1 MRRPPKPLIALVAV
15 LAMLAVGIPSAQA
28 AEAPSG
34 ATVTI
39 DGRDTGLNPSD
50 GYDPNPDDSDISG
63 MKVIDTGAGRTE
75 IHDLPAGWHV
85 NAEQWD
91 WKGRSGIRYHIYKGS
106 ANYNWFFAGATSF
119 KHSVYEL
126 RSIDY
131 YKTIDESPITGYDWS
146 RNQTVHGFVDSSQIG
161 YHFVN
166 GWTGVLNDGFSDRF
180 EYKWTADDDP
190 NLTITHDFMYD
201 TEAPADW
208 SKLMAYLPDGSPVT
222 GFDPDGVSN
231 KIPTDTKTV
240 TWDGIPSGWTISDSY
255 ATKDRIITHFSK
267 TGQHDKTVILYW
279 TDDYEYSYTADQ
291 LKKLTATTDTGE
303 PVTGFDPANGGSFA
317 LPAGATGVTL
327 AGAPDGWTLDGPD
340 YDGTSITWQVSSPDS
355 KIVRRYTFIFPDHTP
370 TLDDLRDLTPTTDG
384 GKPIDGFD
392 PTRSGTWQVPE
403 DATIGWTGIPRNGW
417 TWSHAEGT
425 LSWTIRSVDGA
436 YSFTYT
442 FIPTHEPAR
451 DDLSGVTA
459 VTDTGETVDGF
470 APVNG
475 GTFPVPAGTTRVD
488 LKDIPDGWTA
498 TPMPAGLGYTLTSSN
513 GLTVTYIFD
522 VQPYTQM
529 TADELAAL
537 ARYRWKSKDGTLV
550 QATPDDTDTV
560 DGTPADWTLE
570 WTGTGTSPLTED
582 PDAGW
587 HDAQGG
593 KTDATSPDA
602 VEYRMTVTGPV
613 SGITATLRLHTSL
626 KNQPVYRNV
635 GFDMK
640 GGRPILRT
648 VRVID
653 GKPVTKPGDPV
664 RDGYR
669 FAGWLLDGRPYDF
682 SQPVTRN
689 ITLTASWTSIGS
701 HAIVFDSAGGT
712 FIPAQTIPD
721 GQTGAEPDA
730 PARTGY
736 TFDGWLLDGRPYD
749 WDTPVTSD
757 ITLTASWTANMMS
770 VTFDPGD
777 DGTVSAVSVAYGNP
791 VDRPADPVRDG
802 YRFDGWLLDGEPYDF
817 TAPVTRDLTL
827 DASWTRLTHTVA
839 FDTAGGTPIGPI
851 AVDDGKPVLEPAD
864 PTRDGYEFSGWLLDG
879 RPYDFDTPVTR
890 DITLTALWDETPAV
904 THLVTFDTA
913 GGGRVD
919 PQAVTDGQTATKPR
933 DPTRA
938 GYEFKGWL
946 LDGKPY
952 DFTSPVTGDITL
964 TAVWTPIP
972 VTHAVT
978 FDRADGTDPT
988 VITVEDGNPA
998 VRPEDPVRDGYVF
1011 LGWTLDGRAYDFSAP
1026 VTGDL
1031 TLTAE
1036 WEKTKPATHVVR
1048 FDTAGGTAV
1057 PAQTVTD
1064 GSKAIKPAD
1073 PTRKGYKF
1081 AGWTFDGQPYDFT
1094 TPVTADLTITA
1105 EWVPLPVERTVLFDT
1120 GDGSKPTSTT
1130 VKDGTT
1136 VDRPKDPIRKGWTF
1150 DGWLLD
1156 GKAYDFTQPVTGD
1169 ITLTGSWTRITHAIR
1184 FDTAGG
1190 TPVAGQSVADGEPAV
1205 RPADPTREGYAFK
1218 DWLLDGKPY
1227 DFTLQVTRDL
1237 TLTAEWEKT
1246 KPATHTVTF
1255 DTGDGSKPATITA
1268 EDGKPITKPKD
1279 PVRDGHTFRGWL
1291 LDGRPYDFTLPVTK
1305 DLTLTAEWEKAKP
1318 AIHTIR
1324 FDHADGAVDT
1334 AAVEDGK
1341 PVAKPADP
1349 IRKGWTFK
1357 GWLLDGQPYDFALPA
1372 TRNLTL
1378 TASWTRITHTV
1389 RFDTA
1394 GGTTIPRLIV
1404 PDGDAIGRVT
1414 DPVREGCRFA
1424 GWTLDGKPYDPATPV
1439 TRDLTLV
1446 AGWERTKPATHTVA
1460 FDTAD
1465 GRTPATAAV
1474 EDGKPAA
1481 RPKDP
1486 TRDGYRFAG
1495 WYNGDTPYDFARP
1508 VTGNLTLTAR
1518 WERDTPATRTVLFDH
1533 ADGSKPDR
1541 IPVEDGKPVGRP
1553 ADPIRKGWTFDG
1565 WLLDGKTYDFARPV
1579 TSDITL
1585 TASWTKIPVTHTVAF
1600 DAGNGSKTDIRTVR
1614 DGTPVARPKDPTHK
1628 GWTFMGWTLD
1638 GRPYDF
1644 ATPVTR
1650 DITLVAD
1657 WAKDAART
1665 HTVTWD
1671 YAHDGLTGVTTI
1683 TDGQPVP
1690 EPAKPA
1696 RPGYEFAGW
1705 RLDGRAYDFT
1715 APVTR
1720 DLTLVAAWRDATPAT
1735 HTVSFDTTGGS
1746 PVGPVTVRDGN
1757 TIAKPAAPTRDG
1769 HEFAGWLLDGR
1780 PYDFTTPVTRDLTLT
1795 ASWRKSG
1802 TDKPIYGIADLRDLG
1817 FDVDGKP
1824 YQPFKPGTREYR
1836 LPDGKHTVGFT
1847 AGTVPAGW
1855 KAIGGVIRRPDGYER
1870 REYTLTS
1877 PDGKYTAG
1885 YAFEWNTKTP
1895 AYTKDD
1901 LRHVTAGTDGKRVDG
1916 FDPTRDGTY
1925 RVPDG
1930 SRVTI
1935 GNLPAGWKVKEAHSP
1950 DGMILTYTVS
1960 SPDSRITVIW
1970 RFESDKAATPG
1981 TGRGDG
1987 DPADPDT
1994 ETPKGITGI
2003 MEAGLPD
2010 TGVGLPSPWFIL
2022 APALA
2027 GLALILL
2034 RRHGRRA

>member
-451 DDLSGVTA
+451 DDLGGVTA

-1169 ITLTGSWTRITHAIR
+1169 ITLTGSWTRITHTIR

-1291 LDGRPYDFTLPVTK
+1291 LDGRPYDFTLPVTR

-1372 TRNLTL
+1372 TRDLTL

-1824 YQPFKPGTREYR
+1824 Y
-1836 LPDGKHTVGFT
+1836 
-1847 AGTVPAGW
+1847 
-1855 KAIGGVIRRPDGYER
+1855 
-1870 REYTLTS
+1870 
-1877 PDGKYTAG
+1877 
-1885 YAFEWNTKTP
+1885 
-1895 AYTKDD
+1895 
-1901 LRHVTAGTDGKRVDG
+1901 
-1916 FDPTRDGTY
+1916 
-1925 RVPDG
+1925 
-1930 SRVTI
+1930 
-1935 GNLPAGWKVKEAHSP
+1935 
-1950 DGMILTYTVS
+1950 
-1960 SPDSRITVIW
+1960 
-1970 RFESDKAATPG
+1970 
-1981 TGRGDG
+1981 
-1987 DPADPDT
+1987 
-1994 ETPKGITGI
+1994 
-2003 MEAGLPD
+2003 
-2010 TGVGLPSPWFIL
+2010 
-2022 APALA
+2022 
-2027 GLALILL
+2027 
-2034 RRHGRRA
+2034 

>member
-50 GYDPNPDDSDISG
+50 GYDPNPDDSDISS

-355 KIVRRYTFIFPDHTP
+355 KIVRRYTFILPDHTP
-370 TLDDLRDLTPTTDG
+370 TLDDLRDLTPATDG

-425 LSWTIRSVDGA
+425 LSWTIRSVDSA

-442 FIPTHEPAR
+442 FIPTHEPVAA
-451 DDLSGVTA
+451 DLAGVTA

-802 YRFDGWLLDGEPYDF
+802 YRFDGWLLDG
-817 TAPVTRDLTL
+817 
-827 DASWTRLTHTVA
+827 
-839 FDTAGGTPIGPI
+839 
-851 AVDDGKPVLEPAD
+851 
-864 PTRDGYEFSGWLLDG
+864 
-879 RPYDFDTPVTR
+879 
-890 DITLTALWDETPAV
+890 
-904 THLVTFDTA
+904 
-913 GGGRVD
+913 
-919 PQAVTDGQTATKPR
+919 
-933 DPTRA
+933 
-938 GYEFKGWL
+938 
-946 LDGKPY
+946 
-952 DFTSPVTGDITL
+952 
-964 TAVWTPIP
+964 
-972 VTHAVT
+972 
-978 FDRADGTDPT
+978 
-988 VITVEDGNPA
+988 
-998 VRPEDPVRDGYVF
+998 
-1011 LGWTLDGRAYDFSAP
+1011 
-1026 VTGDL
+1026 
-1031 TLTAE
+1031 
-1036 WEKTKPATHVVR
+1036 
-1048 FDTAGGTAV
+1048 
-1057 PAQTVTD
+1057 
-1064 GSKAIKPAD
+1064 
-1073 PTRKGYKF
+1073 
-1081 AGWTFDGQPYDFT
+1081 
-1094 TPVTADLTITA
+1094 
-1105 EWVPLPVERTVLFDT
+1105 
-1120 GDGSKPTSTT
+1120 
-1130 VKDGTT
+1130 
-1136 VDRPKDPIRKGWTF
+1136 
-1150 DGWLLD
+1150 
-1156 GKAYDFTQPVTGD
+1156 
-1169 ITLTGSWTRITHAIR
+1169 
-1184 FDTAGG
+1184 
-1190 TPVAGQSVADGEPAV
+1190 
-1205 RPADPTREGYAFK
+1205 
-1218 DWLLDGKPY
+1218 
-1227 DFTLQVTRDL
+1227 
-1237 TLTAEWEKT
+1237 
-1246 KPATHTVTF
+1246 
-1255 DTGDGSKPATITA
+1255 
-1268 EDGKPITKPKD
+1268 
-1279 PVRDGHTFRGWL
+1279 
-1291 LDGRPYDFTLPVTK
+1291 
-1305 DLTLTAEWEKAKP
+1305 
-1318 AIHTIR
+1318 
-1324 FDHADGAVDT
+1324 
-1334 AAVEDGK
+1334 
-1341 PVAKPADP
+1341 
-1349 IRKGWTFK
+1349 
-1357 GWLLDGQPYDFALPA
+1357 
-1372 TRNLTL
+1372 
-1378 TASWTRITHTV
+1378 
-1389 RFDTA
+1389 
-1394 GGTTIPRLIV
+1394 
-1404 PDGDAIGRVT
+1404 
-1414 DPVREGCRFA
+1414 
-1424 GWTLDGKPYDPATPV
+1424 
-1439 TRDLTLV
+1439 
-1446 AGWERTKPATHTVA
+1446 
-1460 FDTAD
+1460 
-1465 GRTPATAAV
+1465 
-1474 EDGKPAA
+1474 
-1481 RPKDP
+1481 
-1486 TRDGYRFAG
+1486 
-1495 WYNGDTPYDFARP
+1495 
-1508 VTGNLTLTAR
+1508 
-1518 WERDTPATRTVLFDH
+1518 
-1533 ADGSKPDR
+1533 
-1541 IPVEDGKPVGRP
+1541 
-1553 ADPIRKGWTFDG
+1553 
-1565 WLLDGKTYDFARPV
+1565 KTYDFARPV

-1757 TIAKPAAPTRDG
+1757 AIAKPAAPTRDG

-1925 RVPDG
+1925 RMPDG

-1935 GNLPAGWKVKEAHSP
+1935 ENLPAGWKVKEAHSP

>member
-75 IHDLPAGWHV
+75 IHDLPAGWHM

-470 APVNG
+470 DPVNG

-839 FDTAGGTPIGPI
+839 FDTADGTPIGPI

-913 GGGRVD
+913 GGGRVE

-1246 KPATHTVTF
+1246 K
-1255 DTGDGSKPATITA
+1255 
-1268 EDGKPITKPKD
+1268 
-1279 PVRDGHTFRGWL
+1279 
-1291 LDGRPYDFTLPVTK
+1291 
-1305 DLTLTAEWEKAKP
+1305 
-1318 AIHTIR
+1318 
-1324 FDHADGAVDT
+1324 
-1334 AAVEDGK
+1334 
-1341 PVAKPADP
+1341 
-1349 IRKGWTFK
+1349 
-1357 GWLLDGQPYDFALPA
+1357 
-1372 TRNLTL
+1372 
-1378 TASWTRITHTV
+1378 
-1389 RFDTA
+1389 
-1394 GGTTIPRLIV
+1394 
-1404 PDGDAIGRVT
+1404 
-1414 DPVREGCRFA
+1414 
-1424 GWTLDGKPYDPATPV
+1424 
-1439 TRDLTLV
+1439 
-1446 AGWERTKPATHTVA
+1446 
-1460 FDTAD
+1460 
-1465 GRTPATAAV
+1465 
-1474 EDGKPAA
+1474 
-1481 RPKDP
+1481 
-1486 TRDGYRFAG
+1486 
-1495 WYNGDTPYDFARP
+1495 
-1508 VTGNLTLTAR
+1508 
-1518 WERDTPATRTVLFDH
+1518 PATRTVLFDH

>member
-442 FIPTHEPAR
+442 FIPTHEPVAA
-451 DDLSGVTA
+451 DLAGVAA

-470 APVNG
+470 DPVNG

-1064 GSKAIKPAD
+1064 GSKAIRPAD

-1357 GWLLDGQPYDFALPA
+1357 GWLLDGQPYDFA
-1372 TRNLTL
+1372 
-1378 TASWTRITHTV
+1378 
-1389 RFDTA
+1389 
-1394 GGTTIPRLIV
+1394 
-1404 PDGDAIGRVT
+1404 
-1414 DPVREGCRFA
+1414 
-1424 GWTLDGKPYDPATPV
+1424 
-1439 TRDLTLV
+1439 
-1446 AGWERTKPATHTVA
+1446 
-1460 FDTAD
+1460 
-1465 GRTPATAAV
+1465 
-1474 EDGKPAA
+1474 
-1481 RPKDP
+1481 
-1486 TRDGYRFAG
+1486 
-1495 WYNGDTPYDFARP
+1495 
-1508 VTGNLTLTAR
+1508 
-1518 WERDTPATRTVLFDH
+1518 
-1533 ADGSKPDR
+1533 
-1541 IPVEDGKPVGRP
+1541 
-1553 ADPIRKGWTFDG
+1553 
-1565 WLLDGKTYDFARPV
+1565 
-1579 TSDITL
+1579 
-1585 TASWTKIPVTHTVAF
+1585 
-1600 DAGNGSKTDIRTVR
+1600 
-1614 DGTPVARPKDPTHK
+1614 
-1628 GWTFMGWTLD
+1628 
-1638 GRPYDF
+1638 
-1644 ATPVTR
+1644 TPVTR

-1935 GNLPAGWKVKEAHSP
+1935 ENLPAGWKVKEAHSP

>member
-403 DATIGWTGIPRNGW
+403 DATVNWTGIPRNGW

-425 LSWTIRSVDGA
+425 LSWTILSVDGA

-451 DDLSGVTA
+451 DDLGGVTA

-470 APVNG
+470 DPVNG

-498 TPMPAGLGYTLTSSN
+498 TPMPAGLGYTLASSN

-653 GKPVTKPGDPV
+653 GRPVTKPGDPV

-669 FAGWLLDGRPYDF
+669 FAGWLLGGRPYDF

-791 VDRPADPVRDG
+791 IDRPADPVRDG
-802 YRFDGWLLDGEPYDF
+802 YRFDGWL
-817 TAPVTRDLTL
+817 
-827 DASWTRLTHTVA
+827 
-839 FDTAGGTPIGPI
+839 
-851 AVDDGKPVLEPAD
+851 
-864 PTRDGYEFSGWLLDG
+864 
-879 RPYDFDTPVTR
+879 
-890 DITLTALWDETPAV
+890 
-904 THLVTFDTA
+904 
-913 GGGRVD
+913 
-919 PQAVTDGQTATKPR
+919 
-933 DPTRA
+933 
-938 GYEFKGWL
+938 
-946 LDGKPY
+946 
-952 DFTSPVTGDITL
+952 
-964 TAVWTPIP
+964 
-972 VTHAVT
+972 
-978 FDRADGTDPT
+978 
-988 VITVEDGNPA
+988 
-998 VRPEDPVRDGYVF
+998 
-1011 LGWTLDGRAYDFSAP
+1011 
-1026 VTGDL
+1026 
-1031 TLTAE
+1031 
-1036 WEKTKPATHVVR
+1036 
-1048 FDTAGGTAV
+1048 
-1057 PAQTVTD
+1057 
-1064 GSKAIKPAD
+1064 
-1073 PTRKGYKF
+1073 
-1081 AGWTFDGQPYDFT
+1081 
-1094 TPVTADLTITA
+1094 
-1105 EWVPLPVERTVLFDT
+1105 
-1120 GDGSKPTSTT
+1120 
-1130 VKDGTT
+1130 
-1136 VDRPKDPIRKGWTF
+1136 
-1150 DGWLLD
+1150 
-1156 GKAYDFTQPVTGD
+1156 
-1169 ITLTGSWTRITHAIR
+1169 
-1184 FDTAGG
+1184 
-1190 TPVAGQSVADGEPAV
+1190 
-1205 RPADPTREGYAFK
+1205 
-1218 DWLLDGKPY
+1218 
-1227 DFTLQVTRDL
+1227 
-1237 TLTAEWEKT
+1237 
-1246 KPATHTVTF
+1246 
-1255 DTGDGSKPATITA
+1255 
-1268 EDGKPITKPKD
+1268 
-1279 PVRDGHTFRGWL
+1279 
-1291 LDGRPYDFTLPVTK
+1291 
-1305 DLTLTAEWEKAKP
+1305 
-1318 AIHTIR
+1318 
-1324 FDHADGAVDT
+1324 
-1334 AAVEDGK
+1334 
-1341 PVAKPADP
+1341 
-1349 IRKGWTFK
+1349 
-1357 GWLLDGQPYDFALPA
+1357 
-1372 TRNLTL
+1372 
-1378 TASWTRITHTV
+1378 
-1389 RFDTA
+1389 
-1394 GGTTIPRLIV
+1394 
-1404 PDGDAIGRVT
+1404 
-1414 DPVREGCRFA
+1414 
-1424 GWTLDGKPYDPATPV
+1424 
-1439 TRDLTLV
+1439 
-1446 AGWERTKPATHTVA
+1446 
-1460 FDTAD
+1460 
-1465 GRTPATAAV
+1465 
-1474 EDGKPAA
+1474 
-1481 RPKDP
+1481 
-1486 TRDGYRFAG
+1486 
-1495 WYNGDTPYDFARP
+1495 
-1508 VTGNLTLTAR
+1508 
-1518 WERDTPATRTVLFDH
+1518 
-1533 ADGSKPDR
+1533 
-1541 IPVEDGKPVGRP
+1541 
-1553 ADPIRKGWTFDG
+1553 
-1565 WLLDGKTYDFARPV
+1565 
-1579 TSDITL
+1579 
-1585 TASWTKIPVTHTVAF
+1585 
-1600 DAGNGSKTDIRTVR
+1600 
-1614 DGTPVARPKDPTHK
+1614 
-1628 GWTFMGWTLD
+1628 
-1638 GRPYDF
+1638 
-1644 ATPVTR
+1644 
-1650 DITLVAD
+1650 
-1657 WAKDAART
+1657 
-1665 HTVTWD
+1665 
-1671 YAHDGLTGVTTI
+1671 
-1683 TDGQPVP
+1683 
-1690 EPAKPA
+1690 
-1696 RPGYEFAGW
+1696 
-1705 RLDGRAYDFT
+1705 LDGRAYDFT

-1935 GNLPAGWKVKEAHSP
+1935 ENLPAGWKVKEAHSP

>member
-50 GYDPNPDDSDISG
+50 GYDPNPDDSDISS

-451 DDLSGVTA
+451 DDLGGVTA

-1246 KPATHTVTF
+1246 KPA
-1255 DTGDGSKPATITA
+1255 
-1268 EDGKPITKPKD
+1268 
-1279 PVRDGHTFRGWL
+1279 
-1291 LDGRPYDFTLPVTK
+1291 
-1305 DLTLTAEWEKAKP
+1305 
-1318 AIHTIR
+1318 IHTIR

-1372 TRNLTL
+1372 TRDLTL

-1614 DGTPVARPKDPTHK
+1614 DGTPSPGRRIRPTR
-1628 GWTFMGWTLD
+1628 G
-1638 GRPYDF
+1638 GRSWAGRSTAGHTTSRPPS
-1644 ATPVTR
+1644 PVTSR
-1650 DITLVAD
+1650 SSPTGR
-1657 WAKDAART
+1657 RT
-1665 HTVTWD
+1665 
-1671 YAHDGLTGVTTI
+1671 
-1683 TDGQPVP
+1683 
-1690 EPAKPA
+1690 
-1696 RPGYEFAGW
+1696 RPGPTPSPGI
-1705 RLDGRAYDFT
+1705 
-1715 APVTR
+1715 TR
-1720 DLTLVAAWRDATPAT
+1720 
-1735 HTVSFDTTGGS
+1735 TTGS
-1746 PVGPVTVRDGN
+1746 P
-1757 TIAKPAAPTRDG
+1757 AS
-1769 HEFAGWLLDGR
+1769 R
-1780 PYDFTTPVTRDLTLT
+1780 P
-1795 ASWRKSG
+1795 
-1802 TDKPIYGIADLRDLG
+1802 
-1817 FDVDGKP
+1817 
-1824 YQPFKPGTREYR
+1824 
-1836 LPDGKHTVGFT
+1836 
-1847 AGTVPAGW
+1847 
-1855 KAIGGVIRRPDGYER
+1855 
-1870 REYTLTS
+1870 
-1877 PDGKYTAG
+1877 
-1885 YAFEWNTKTP
+1885 
-1895 AYTKDD
+1895 
-1901 LRHVTAGTDGKRVDG
+1901 
-1916 FDPTRDGTY
+1916 
-1925 RVPDG
+1925 
-1930 SRVTI
+1930 
-1935 GNLPAGWKVKEAHSP
+1935 
-1950 DGMILTYTVS
+1950 
-1960 SPDSRITVIW
+1960 
-1970 RFESDKAATPG
+1970 
-1981 TGRGDG
+1981 
-1987 DPADPDT
+1987 
-1994 ETPKGITGI
+1994 
-2003 MEAGLPD
+2003 
-2010 TGVGLPSPWFIL
+2010 
-2022 APALA
+2022 
-2027 GLALILL
+2027 
-2034 RRHGRRA
+2034 